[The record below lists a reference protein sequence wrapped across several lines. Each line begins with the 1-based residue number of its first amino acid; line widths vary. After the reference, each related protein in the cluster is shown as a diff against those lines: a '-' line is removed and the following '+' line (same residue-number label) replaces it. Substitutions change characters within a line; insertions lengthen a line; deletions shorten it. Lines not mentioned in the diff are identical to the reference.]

1 MMEGKHMSADK
12 YDFNAYDTIIALVL
26 TQYLKERDYKDELGK
41 VVDTGDIDGAALA
54 DLLNRAVAWSKGGL
68 NVSSDR
74 YTEEMKQ
81 AVDVAL
87 TDFSGTRY
95 VQSMDVGFCQ
105 FLEDFYHDR
114 IK

>member
-1 MMEGKHMSADK
+1 MSADK
-12 YDFNAYDTIIALVL
+12 YDFNAYDTVIALAL
-26 TQYLKERDYKDELGK
+26 TEYLKERNYKAELRN
-41 VVDTGDIDGAALA
+41 VVETGTVDGAALA

-68 NVSSDR
+68 NASSDR

-81 AVDVAL
+81 AVNVAL

>member
-1 MMEGKHMSADK
+1 MNNK
-12 YDFNAYDTIIALVL
+12 YGFNAYDTVIALAL
-26 TQYLKERDYKDELGK
+26 TEYLKKRDYKAELGK
-41 VVDTGDIDGAALA
+41 VVGTGDMDGAALA

-74 YTEEMKQ
+74 YTKEMKQ
-81 AVDVAL
+81 AVEVAL
-87 TDFSGTRY
+87 TDFSGIRY

>member
-1 MMEGKHMSADK
+1 MSADK
-12 YDFNAYDTIIALVL
+12 YGFNAYDTVIALVL
-26 TQYLKERDYKDELGK
+26 TEYLKKRDYKDELGK

-105 FLEDFYHDR
+105 FLDDFYHDR